1 LGETCRDEYHFGY
14 VNRIS
19 PEAPVPIFD
28 LHSSET
34 KFGMANNVK
43 NNLES
48 FGCKI
53 EFLTNDSSLLIKKRF
68 VDLKSKQQLLRE
80 DVTSNID
87 PLITLT
93 NIDYDFVVISDYN
106 RGLLNEKFIKNIS
119 KQLTCPVYIDTKKT
133 SLNCFSSFKNCI
145 LKCNDNEF
153 SLLKEVP
160 KNINIIV
167 TKGKNGATWN
177 NIDFPAPSVELFDVT
192 GAGDVFLSVFS
203 VIYYVTKNMEESI
216 QKSVFLAS
224 KSTKHLGIYKLTK
237 EDILEICD

>member
-93 NIDYDFVVISDYN
+93 NIDYDF
-106 RGLLNEKFIKNIS
+106 
-119 KQLTCPVYIDTKKT
+119 
-133 SLNCFSSFKNCI
+133 
-145 LKCNDNEF
+145 
-153 SLLKEVP
+153 
-160 KNINIIV
+160 
-167 TKGKNGATWN
+167 A
-177 NIDFPAPSVELFDVT
+177 
-192 GAGDVFLSVFS
+192 
-203 VIYYVTKNMEESI
+203 
-216 QKSVFLAS
+216 
-224 KSTKHLGIYKLTK
+224 
-237 EDILEICD
+237 